1 MKLSLLLLNQLIIM
15 LCFLLIGYVLAKKKL
30 ITMDG
35 CKELVNLLLLV
46 VIPFVI
52 LNSFLVEKTN
62 EKTIGL
68 LCAMLL
74 SLISFIL
81 SMGFSYLFY
90 GTKHRIE
97 NFSAAFSN
105 AGFIGIPLV
114 QATLGSEMVFYI
126 ACYVAFLN
134 IFQWIYGA
142 YIMSGDKKNI
152 SIHNILTN
160 AVLISFGLSFLLYML
175 GLNNI
180 PYLKNVAQSIA
191 AMNSPIA
198 MIIIGVYLTEVSIKN
213 IFCKKET
220 YICSVIRLVIIPLIS
235 LLLFKFIPIGTT
247 TIKLALLIVLSA
259 PVGSNVAMFAQ
270 KFKQSYTYAVE
281 IVMLSTILSIVI
293 MPLFILVA
301 QTIL

>member
-1 MKLSLLLLNQLIIM
+1 MNLSLLLLNQLIIM

-52 LNSFLVEKTN
+52 LNSFLVEKTK

-191 AMNSPIA
+191 AMNSPLA

>member
-68 LCAMLL
+68 FCAMLL

-81 SMGFSYLFY
+81 SMGFSYMFY
-90 GTKHRIE
+90 GAKHRIE

-160 AVLISFGLSFLLYML
+160 AVLISFCLSFLLYML
-175 GLNNI
+175 ELNNI

-191 AMNSPIA
+191 AINSPIA

-213 IFCKKET
+213 IFCKRKA
-220 YICSVIRLVIIPLIS
+220 YICSAIRLVIIPLIS
-235 LLLFKFIPIGTT
+235 LLIFKLIPVGTT
-247 TIKLALLIVLSA
+247 SIKLALLIVLSA

>member
-15 LCFLLIGYVLAKKKL
+15 LCFLLVGYVLAKKKL

-81 SMGFSYLFY
+81 SMGFSYMFY

-160 AVLISFGLSFLLYML
+160 AVLISFCLSFLLYML
-175 GLNNI
+175 ELNNI

-191 AMNSPIA
+191 AINSPLA

-213 IFCKKET
+213 IFCKRKI
-220 YICSVIRLVIIPLIS
+220 YVCSVIRLVIIPFIS
-235 LLLFKFIPIGTT
+235 LLIFKLVPIGTT
-247 TIKLALLIVLSA
+247 SIKLALLIVLSA

>member
-15 LCFLLIGYVLAKKKL
+15 LCFLLVGYVLAKKKL

-81 SMGFSYLFY
+81 SMGFSYMFY

-160 AVLISFGLSFLLYML
+160 AVLISFCLSFLLYML
-175 GLNNI
+175 ELNNI

-191 AMNSPIA
+191 AINSPLA

-213 IFCKKET
+213 IFCKRKI
-220 YICSVIRLVIIPLIS
+220 YVCSVIRLVIIPFITLLI
-235 LLLFKFIPIGTT
+235 FKLVPIGTT
-247 TIKLALLIVLSA
+247 SIKLALLIVLSA

>member
-15 LCFLLIGYVLAKKKL
+15 LCFLLVGYVLAKKKL

-52 LNSFLVEKTN
+52 LNSFLVEKTS

-152 SIHNILTN
+152 SIHNVLTN
-160 AVLISFGLSFLLYML
+160 AVLISFCFSFLLYML

-191 AMNSPIA
+191 AMNSPLA

-213 IFCKKET
+213 IFCKRKT
-220 YICSVIRLVIIPLIS
+220 YICSAIRLVIIPLIS
-235 LLLFKFIPIGTT
+235 LLIFKFIPFGTT
-247 TIKLALLIVLSA
+247 SIKLALLIVLSA

-281 IVMLSTILSIVI
+281 IVMLSTILSIVT

>member
-15 LCFLLIGYVLAKKKL
+15 LCFLFVGYVLAKKKL
-30 ITMDG
+30 ITMNG

-52 LNSFLVEKTN
+52 LNSFLVEKTY
-62 EKTIGL
+62 EKTMGL

-74 SLISFIL
+74 SLISFII
-81 SMGFSYLFY
+81 SIGFSYVFY
-90 GTKHRIE
+90 GTKHKIE

-152 SIHNILTN
+152 SMHNILTN
-160 AVLISFGLSFLLYML
+160 AVLISFCVSFLLYIF

-191 AMNSPIA
+191 AMNSPLA

-213 IFCKKET
+213 IFIKRST
-220 YICSVIRLVIIPLIS
+220 YICSVIRLIIIPLIS
-235 LLLFKFIPIGTT
+235 LLIIKFIPIGNTS
-247 TIKLALLIVLSA
+247 IKLALLIVLSA

-270 KFKQSYTYAVE
+270 KFKQSYSYAVE
-281 IVMLSTILSIVI
+281 IVMLSTILSIVT
-293 MPLFILVA
+293 MPLFILIA
-301 QTIL
+301 QAIL

>member
-15 LCFLLIGYVLAKKKL
+15 LCFLLVGYVLAKKKL

-35 CKELVNLLLLV
+35 CKKLVNLLLLV

-81 SMGFSYLFY
+81 SMGFSYMFY

-126 ACYVAFLN
+126 ACYVALLN

-160 AVLISFGLSFLLYML
+160 AVLISFCLSFLLYML
-175 GLNNI
+175 ELNNI

-191 AMNSPIA
+191 AMNSPLA

>member
-1 MKLSLLLLNQLIIM
+1 
-15 LCFLLIGYVLAKKKL
+15 
-30 ITMDG
+30 MDG

-68 LCAMLL
+68 FCAMLL

-81 SMGFSYLFY
+81 SMGFSYMFY

-160 AVLISFGLSFLLYML
+160 AVLISFCLSFLLYML
-175 GLNNI
+175 ELNNI

-191 AMNSPIA
+191 AMNSPLA

-213 IFCKKET
+213 IFCKRKT
-220 YICSVIRLVIIPLIS
+220 YICSIIRLVIIPLIS
-235 LLLFKFIPIGTT
+235 LLIFKLVPIGTT
-247 TIKLALLIVLSA
+247 SIKLALLIVLSA

>member
-15 LCFLLIGYVLAKKKL
+15 LCFLLVGYVLAKKKL

-90 GTKHRIE
+90 GTKHGIE

-160 AVLISFGLSFLLYML
+160 AVLISFCLSFLLYML

-191 AMNSPIA
+191 AMNSPLA

-270 KFKQSYTYAVE
+270 KFKQSYAYAVE
-281 IVMLSTILSIVI
+281 IVMLSTVLSIVT

>member
-1 MKLSLLLLNQLIIM
+1 M
-15 LCFLLIGYVLAKKKL
+15 
-30 ITMDG
+30 
-35 CKELVNLLLLV
+35 

-81 SMGFSYLFY
+81 SMGFSYMFY

-160 AVLISFGLSFLLYML
+160 AVLISFCLSFLLYML
-175 GLNNI
+175 ELNNI

-191 AMNSPIA
+191 AMNSPLA

-213 IFCKKET
+213 IFCKRKT
-220 YICSVIRLVIIPLIS
+220 YICSVIRLVI
-235 LLLFKFIPIGTT
+235 FKLVPIGTT
-247 TIKLALLIVLSA
+247 SIKLALLIVLSA

>member
-1 MKLSLLLLNQLIIM
+1 M

-191 AMNSPIA
+191 AMNSPLA

-213 IFCKKET
+213 IFCKKT
-220 YICSVIRLVIIPLIS
+220 HLI
-235 LLLFKFIPIGTT
+235 
-247 TIKLALLIVLSA
+247 
-259 PVGSNVAMFAQ
+259 N
-270 KFKQSYTYAVE
+270 
-281 IVMLSTILSIVI
+281 
-293 MPLFILVA
+293 
-301 QTIL
+301 